1 MRCFIAIDI
10 NDQLRSRIDRL
21 QKELQRRLKNQSGIK
36 WVRPE
41 IIHLT
46 LKFLGDVEDDR
57 TEEISGAIE
66 HICAAHKSFEL
77 EFSTVGTFGRPAKVL
92 WLGVEKTSSEL
103 EKLVLDFEQG
113 FEELGFAKEQRPFSA
128 HLTLAR
134 IKDDRP
140 GKQLAEVIT
149 GFGKVDAGT
158 ITADAVCLY
167 KSQLTSDGPV
177 YTLLRKINF
186 T

>member
-10 NDQLRSRIDRL
+10 DDRL
-21 QKELQRRLKNQSGIK
+21 RGEIEKLQSQFRKRLKNQAGIK

-41 IIHLT
+41 LIHLT
-46 LKFLGDVEDDR
+46 LKFLGEVEDGR
-57 TEEISGAIE
+57 AEEIGQAIE
-66 HICAAHKSFEL
+66 LVCAAHKSFEL

-92 WLGVEKTSSEL
+92 WLGGKKQNTEL
-103 EKLVLDFEQG
+103 EKLVQDIEETFEELDFE
-113 FEELGFAKEQRPFSA
+113 KEQRPFSP

-134 IKDDRP
+134 IRDDRS
-140 GKQLAEVIT
+140 GKQTAELADN
-149 GFGKVDAGT
+149 FGPVNAGTIKVDA
-158 ITADAVCLY
+158 VCFY

-186 T
+186 M

>member
-1 MRCFIAIDI
+1 M
-10 NDQLRSRIDRL
+10 
-21 QKELQRRLKNQSGIK
+21 
-36 WVRPE
+36 
-41 IIHLT
+41 
-46 LKFLGDVEDDR
+46 GDVEDDR
-57 TEEISGAIE
+57 AEEISGAIE
-66 HICAAHKSFEL
+66 RICAAHKSFEL

-92 WLGVEKTSSEL
+92 WLGTEKANSEL
-103 EKLVLDFEQG
+103 EKLVQDFEQA
-113 FEELGFAKEQRPFSA
+113 FEELGFIKEQRPFSA

-140 GKQLAEVIT
+140 GKQLAEVVT
-149 GFGKVDAGT
+149 GFGKVDAGA
-158 ITADAVCLY
+158 ITADAVCFY